1 MSQVRRSLGAGL
13 DGVDSGSE
21 DLVAFLIAC
30 TDYMR
35 ASLDRL
41 HAQDHRLHECL
52 QPFVGPDDEDAQ
64 AKLDALD
71 ERLRRSEASLET
83 FVAARNAL
91 EAAGPAGQPAFVAAG
106 REFLDVFLNILRASQ
121 HSTEDIEQREFG
133 QEQWDYISGI
143 TEESIAT
150 EDALFQRVSEL
161 APAGAEP
168 ASFPPIRPP
177 RPIPKD

>member
-1 MSQVRRSLGAGL
+1 M
-13 DGVDSGSE
+13 VDADDT
-21 DLVAFLIAC
+21 DLVEFLVAC

-52 QPFVGPDDEDAQ
+52 EPYVAADDSENV
-64 AKLDALD
+64 AKLKALD
-71 ERLRRSEASLET
+71 ERLGKSEASLAQ
-83 FVAARNAL
+83 FVAARDAL
-91 EAAGPAGQPAFVAAG
+91 QAAGPSGQAEFVVAG
-106 REFLDVFLNILRASQ
+106 RQFLDVFLNILRASQ

-143 TEESIAT
+143 TEESIEN
-150 EDALFQRVSEL
+150 EDALYSKVSGL

-177 RPIPKD
+177 APIAATPN